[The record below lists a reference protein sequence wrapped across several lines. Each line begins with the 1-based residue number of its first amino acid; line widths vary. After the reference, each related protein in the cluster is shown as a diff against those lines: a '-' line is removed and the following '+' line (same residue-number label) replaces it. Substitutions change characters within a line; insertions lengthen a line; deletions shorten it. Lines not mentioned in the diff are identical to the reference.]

1 MTEFHEGEY
10 IIYHLSGEH
19 FEIGKIKRVTEDGA
33 FVYYHE
39 GDTAS
44 KTSLACMHKLTNA
57 FTVKETSLGG
67 AVPETEAL
75 RKELKRC
82 VNELCLQCGRYR
94 ERHKGACDECHW
106 LEVQKLC
113 R

>member
-10 IIYHLSGEH
+10 IIYQIGDR
-19 FEIGKIKRVTEDGA
+19 FEIGKIKRVTNNGA

-39 GDTAS
+39 GDTAAE
-44 KTSLACMHKLTNA
+44 TPFDCMHKLENG

-67 AVPETEAL
+67 AVPEAEAL

-94 ERHKGACDECHW
+94 ERHKGACDECHF
-106 LEVQKLC
+106 LEVQKGK
-113 R
+113 